1 MRTLNNYGGCVDRID
16 KALDWAIQYGRI
28 EGDRE
33 KAWIINQMIRA
44 LTGDEYDRITSE
56 VNSDRPSDFQCVLN
70 FIPVGVEGHSI
81 ELCPTKKDSQLRWR
95 WAIRLGISVQKS
107 ISLTYSSTR
116 ESALLEALNWWEN
129 NSTSYWH

>member
-1 MRTLNNYGGCVDRID
+1 MSILNSYSGCLDRID

-33 KAWIINQMIRA
+33 KAWVIDQMIRA
-44 LTGDEYDRITSE
+44 LAGGEYDRITSE
-56 VNSDRPSDFQCVLN
+56 VNSDRARGFGSILN
-70 FIPVGVEGHSI
+70 FIPVGVEGHLI
-81 ELCPTKKDSQLRWR
+81 ELAPMEEDSELRWR
-95 WAIRLGISVQKS
+95 WSIRLGPSIQKC
-107 ISLTYSSTR
+107 ISLSYSFTR